1 MSTVDQSGRRRDT
14 AYLPFV
20 DGLRAIAI
28 VAVVAY
34 HAFPAALPGGFAGVD
49 VFFVISG
56 FLITRF
62 IANEMSA
69 GTFSLGRFFVRRA
82 RRLLPAALVCFAGVT
97 ALSAIVLLPEAFW
110 YFGRSL
116 LSAVLMYA
124 NVFFYNTGGYFSA
137 ASLEKPLLHTWSLAV
152 EDQFYVTWPLVL
164 MAFYTRMSRPALIA
178 ATIAAGTVSLG
189 YAQYK
194 LGTDPE
200 FAFFMLPARAWELL
214 TGATLALAVP
224 QARISRAQGAA
235 LSALGLLSIFGSFW
249 WLSSTS
255 SFPGLNAIP
264 ACLGTAAIIA
274 AGVSGPTMVTRML
287 ELKPFV
293 FTGLMS
299 YSLYLWHWPL
309 LALASYRLERAL
321 VPAEA
326 AVIVAISLS
335 IAVLSWRYVEQ
346 PFRTRHGADTPPGA
360 NRDRRFVVSSLAAVV
375 LIAGT
380 AGAIKINKGF
390 PERFG
395 PLERPLLEQLVA
407 GNPLRGSCDDFQ
419 NIFQHDDV
427 CNFGRKKTAA
437 ESYDVALF
445 GDSMADHW
453 TPLVANYAE
462 EKNLAGRQVT
472 NGGCALLFGT
482 AIPATTAAKAREC
495 AAYQAAAEK
504 FIDANPKLKIAVI
517 SGFWEK
523 WLSRLEV
530 PAAEDDAAAAK
541 QLLLQ
546 PGDAAETFDRALA
559 ETVEVFTKRGIK
571 VLLIGQI
578 PTYAALPVRCIVSAA
593 SKQTDAVVC
602 GKPRDQALAELR
614 MSNAA
619 LKRLTAL
626 NRNVTVSLPID
637 YMCQAQRCSPL
648 LDGTLLYKNG
658 GHINRFGALVLRQF
672 VVFPE
677 RY

>member
-1 MSTVDQSGRRRDT
+1 
-14 AYLPFV
+14 
-20 DGLRAIAI
+20 
-28 VAVVAY
+28 
-34 HAFPAALPGGFAGVD
+34 
-49 VFFVISG
+49 
-56 FLITRF
+56 
-62 IANEMSA
+62 
-69 GTFSLGRFFVRRA
+69 
-82 RRLLPAALVCFAGVT
+82 
-97 ALSAIVLLPEAFW
+97 LSAIVLLPEAFW

-116 LSAVLMYA
+116 LSAILMYA
-124 NVFFYNTGGYFSA
+124 NFFFYNTGGYFSA
-137 ASLEKPLLHTWSLAV
+137 PSLEKPLLHTWSLAV
-152 EDQFYVTWPLVL
+152 EDQFYVTWPLIL
-164 MAFYTRMSRPALIA
+164 MAFYARMSRPALIA
-178 ATIAAGTVSLG
+178 ATIAIGAVSLG

-214 TGATLALAVP
+214 TGAVLALATP
-224 QARISRAQGAA
+224 QLRLSRPIAEA
-235 LSALGLLSIFGSFW
+235 LSALGLALIVASFW

-255 SFPGLNAIP
+255 NFPGLGAVP
-264 ACLGTAAIIA
+264 ACVGTAAMIA
-274 AGVSGPTMVTRML
+274 AGVSGRTFATRFL
-287 ELKPFV
+287 SLQPLV

-309 LALASYRLERAL
+309 LALASYWRERPL
-321 VPAEA
+321 VPIEA
-326 AVIVAISLS
+326 AAIVAISVIVAL
-335 IAVLSWRYVEQ
+335 ISWRFVER
-346 PFRTRHGADTPPGA
+346 PFRTRHGADMPPGV
-360 NRDRRFVVSSLAAVV
+360 NRDRRFVVTSLAAVV
-375 LIAGT
+375 LIAGM
-380 AGAIKINKGF
+380 AGAIKINKGY

-395 PLERPLLEQLVA
+395 LLERPLLEQLVA

-419 NIFQHDDV
+419 NIFEHDDI

-453 TPLVANYAE
+453 TPLVASYAE

-482 AIPATTAAKAREC
+482 AIPASPAAKAREC

-530 PAAEDDAAAAK
+530 PAADDDTAAAK
-541 QLLLQ
+541 QILLQ
-546 PGDAAETFDRALA
+546 PGDAADTFDRALA
-559 ETVEVFTKRGIK
+559 ETVDVFTKRGIK

-593 SKQTDAVVC
+593 RKQTDAVMC

-619 LKRLTAL
+619 LKRLAAL

-637 YMCQAQRCSPL
+637 FMCQAQRCSPL
-648 LDGTLLYKNG
+648 LNGTLLYKNG
-658 GHINRFGALVLRQF
+658 GHINRFGALILRQY
-672 VVFPE
+672 VAFPE
-677 RY
+677 GH

>member
-1 MSTVDQSGRRRDT
+1 M

-28 VAVVAY
+28 AAVVAY
-34 HAFPAALPGGFAGVD
+34 HAFPAAVPGGFAGVD

-62 IANEMSA
+62 IADEMSA

-82 RRLLPAALVCFAGVT
+82 RRLLPAALVCFAGIA
-97 ALSAIVLLPEAFW
+97 ALSAMVLLPEAFW
-110 YFGRSL
+110 YYGRSL

-124 NVFFYNTGGYFSA
+124 NFFFYNTGGYFSA
-137 ASLEKPLLHTWSLAV
+137 PSLEKPLLHTWSLAV
-152 EDQFYVTWPLVL
+152 EDQFYLTWPLVL
-164 MAFYTRMSRPALIA
+164 MALYARISRPALIA
-178 ATIAAGTVSLG
+178 ATIAISAASLG

-200 FAFFMLPARAWELL
+200 FSFFMLPTRAWELL
-214 TGATLALAVP
+214 TGAALALAAP
-224 QARISRAQGAA
+224 QLSLSRPLREA
-235 LSALGLLSIFGSFW
+235 LSTVALALIVASFW
-249 WLSSTS
+249 RLSPAC
-255 SFPGLNAIP
+255 SFPGLSAVP

-274 AGVSGPTMVTRML
+274 AGISGPTRVTRIL
-287 ELKPFV
+287 ALKPLV
-293 FTGLMS
+293 LTGLMS
-299 YSLYLWHWPL
+299 YSIYLWHWPL
-309 LALASYRLERAL
+309 LALASYRLERPLA
-321 VPAEA
+321 PSEA
-326 AVIVAISLS
+326 AAIVAIS
-335 IAVLSWRYVEQ
+335 IAIAAISWRFVEQ
-346 PFRTRHGADTPPGA
+346 PFRTRHRIAAAPAA
-360 NRDRRFVVSSLAAVV
+360 NRDRTFVASALAAVV
-375 LIAGT
+375 LMAGL

-407 GNPLRGSCDDFQ
+407 SNTLRGSCDDFQ
-419 NIFQHDDV
+419 NIFKNDDV
-427 CNFGRKKTAA
+427 CNFGRKKSAA

-453 TPLVANYAE
+453 APLVANYATE
-462 EKNLAGRQVT
+462 ENLAGRQVT

-482 AIPATTAAKAREC
+482 SIPVPQAGKNREC
-495 AAYQAAAEK
+495 AAYQAEAKK
-504 FIDANPKLKIAVI
+504 FIEANPKLRIAVI

-530 PAAEDDAAAAK
+530 PAALDDSAATKQLSSRTSDAA
-541 QLLLQ
+541 
-546 PGDAAETFDRALA
+546 DTFDRVLN
-559 ETVEVFTKRGIK
+559 ETVEVFTKRGIN

-593 SKQTDAVVC
+593 RNRTDASLC

-619 LKRLTAL
+619 IKRLAAL
-626 NRNVTVSLPID
+626 NPNVTVSLPFD
-637 YMCQAQRCSPL
+637 YMCQEQRCSPL
-648 LDGTLLYKNG
+648 LNGTLLYKNG
-658 GHINRFGALVLRQF
+658 GHINRFGALVLRQY
-672 VVFPE
+672 VAFPVE
-677 RY
+677 P